1 MKISFIGVGHM
12 ATAMIEGLLKTGFA
26 AKNITA
32 TNITLE
38 HMQHLD
44 AAIHKTT
51 HNNEAVANADVI
63 ILSVKPQT
71 MQECLE
77 ALKISQHP
85 LIISIAAG
93 ITTASLQQW
102 LGNKN
107 HAIVRCM
114 PNMPALVN
122 QGATAL
128 FANTYVSDK
137 QRQQAETIL
146 QAIGKTVWVEQ
157 ENLIDVVTAIA
168 GSAPAYYFYLM
179 EALQQFAVKHGMNAD
194 DARLLIQQT
203 CAGSGAL
210 AADSDASLTELKQQ
224 IMSPGGT
231 TEAAIKHL
239 SEHHFVDTM
248 QTACER
254 ALTRSRELAKK

>member
-12 ATAMIEGLLKTGFA
+12 ATAMISGLLKTGFA
-26 AKNITA
+26 ANKITA
-32 TNITLE
+32 TNVSLE
-38 HMQHLD
+38 YMQHLD
-44 AAIHKTT
+44 SAIHKTT
-51 HNNEAVANADVI
+51 DNNAAVANADVI

-71 MQECLE
+71 MQACLE
-77 ALKISQHP
+77 ALQISQQP

-128 FANTYVSDK
+128 FANTHVNDK
-137 QRQQAETIL
+137 QRQQAETVL
-146 QAIGKTVWVEQ
+146 QAIGKTVWVKQ
-157 ENLIDVVTAIA
+157 ESLIDVVTAIA
-168 GSAPAYYFYLM
+168 GSAPAYYFYMM
-179 EALQQFAVKHGMNAD
+179 EALQQFAVKHGMDAD

-210 AADSDASLTELKQQ
+210 AADSDASL
-224 IMSPGGT
+224 
-231 TEAAIKHL
+231 
-239 SEHHFVDTM
+239 
-248 QTACER
+248 
-254 ALTRSRELAKK
+254 